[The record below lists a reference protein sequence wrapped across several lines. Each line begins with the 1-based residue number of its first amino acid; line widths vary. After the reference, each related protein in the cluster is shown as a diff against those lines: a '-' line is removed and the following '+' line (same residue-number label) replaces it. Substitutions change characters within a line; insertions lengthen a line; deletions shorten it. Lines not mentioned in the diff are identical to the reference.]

1 MSQSVREPV
10 RILIAED
17 DSLVAEVLRG
27 LLEGGGFVVVGIAP
41 DGRKAV
47 EMAQRL
53 RPDCILLDIRMPHM
67 DGLEAARHIQEI
79 CPTPIVALTAYE
91 TPDLIR
97 RANEA
102 GISAYLLKPPDF
114 REVERAIVL
123 AMGRFTDMMEL
134 RRLNADL
141 NAYAHT
147 VAHDLIN
154 PLSGMTSSAEHLLSD
169 HANLSPEELERYLD
183 IILRSARKMNDI
195 VNALLLLAETR
206 EADVGVELLDMTRI
220 VTEAKEL
227 LTGMIEEHQAEF
239 VEPETWPVALGNAG
253 WVESV
258 WVNYISNAVKYGG
271 HPPRVEL
278 GADSQSPGMI
288 RFWVEDNGEG
298 IPPDQL
304 EQVFVPFSQLGHPT
318 RHRGHGLGLS
328 IVQRSID
335 KLGGQVGVES
345 AQGKGSIF
353 YFTLPSAEDT

>member
-1 MSQSVREPV
+1 MSRSVREPV
-10 RILIAED
+10 RIMIAED
-17 DSLVAEVLRG
+17 DSLIAGVLRG
-27 LLEGGGFVVVGIAP
+27 LLEGGGFVVEGIAP

-67 DGLEAARHIQEI
+67 DGLEAARHIQKI
-79 CPTPIVALTAYE
+79 CPTPLVALTAYE
-91 TPDLIR
+91 TPDLIQ
-97 RANEA
+97 RANEV
-102 GISAYLLKPPDF
+102 GISAYLVKPPDF

-134 RRLNADL
+134 RRLNDDL
-141 NAYAHT
+141 GIGIHHPWNMHGAH
-147 VAHDLIN
+147 I
-154 PLSGMTSSAEHLLSD
+154 SGMTSSAEHLLSD

-183 IILRSARKMNDI
+183 IILRSARKMNEI
-195 VNALLLLAETR
+195 VSALLLLAETR
-206 EADVGVELLDMTRI
+206 EADVGVELLDMSQI

-227 LTGMIEEHQAEF
+227 LSGMIEEHQAEL
-239 VEPETWPVALGNAG
+239 VEPETWPVALGNVG
-253 WVESV
+253 WVESA

-278 GADSQSPGMI
+278 GADLQSPGMV

-298 IPPDQL
+298 IPPDEL
-304 EQVFVPFSQLGHPT
+304 EHVFVPFSQLGHPT
-318 RHRGHGLGLS
+318 GYRGHGLGLS

-345 AQGKGSIF
+345 ELGKGSTF
-353 YFTLPSAEDT
+353 YFTLPAAEDT

>member
-17 DSLVAEVLRG
+17 DCLVAQVLRG

-53 RPDCILLDIRMPHM
+53 RPDCIMVDIRMPNM
-67 DGLEAARHIQEI
+67 DGLEAARQIQEI

-91 TPDLIR
+91 TPDLIQ

-123 AMGRFTDMMEL
+123 AMGRFADMMEL
-134 RRLNADL
+134 RHLNADL

-206 EADVGVELLDMTRI
+206 EADIGIESLDMTQI
-220 VTEAKEL
+220 VTEAKKL
-227 LTGMIEEHQAEF
+227 LTWMIEEHQAEF
-239 VEPETWPVALGNAG
+239 VEPETWPIALGNVG

-278 GADSQSPGMI
+278 GAELQPPDMVQ
-288 RFWVEDNGEG
+288 FWVKDNGEG
-298 IPPDQL
+298 ISAEEL
-304 EQVFVPFSQLGHPT
+304 EQVFVPFSHLGQPT
-318 RHRGHGLGLS
+318 SHGGHGLGLS

-345 AQGKGSIF
+345 ELGKGSTF
-353 YFTLPSAEDT
+353 YFTLPAAKDT

>member
-1 MSQSVREPV
+1 MNRSVQKPV

-27 LLEGGGFVVVGIAP
+27 VLEGGGFVVVGIAP

-53 RPDCILLDIRMPHM
+53 RPDCIMLDIRMPDM
-67 DGLEAARHIQEI
+67 DGIEAAQHIQEV
-79 CPTPIVALTAYE
+79 CPTPMVALTAYE
-91 TPDLIR
+91 APDLIQ

-114 REVERAIVL
+114 REVERAIIL
-123 AMGRFTDMMEL
+123 AMGRFTDTMEL
-134 RRLNADL
+134 RQLNADL

-154 PLSGMTSSAEHLLSD
+154 PLSGMTSSAEYLLSD

-183 IILRSARKMNDI
+183 IILRGARKMHDI

-206 EADVGVELLDMTRI
+206 EADVGIEALDMAQI
-220 VTEAKEL
+220 VTEAKKL
-227 LTGMIEEHQAEF
+227 LTWMVKEYQAEF
-239 VEPETWPVALGNAG
+239 VEPETWPVALGNMG
-253 WVESV
+253 WVEGV
-258 WVNYISNAVKYGG
+258 WANYISNAIKYGG

-278 GADSQSPGMI
+278 GADLQPAGMV
-288 RFWVEDNGEG
+288 RFWVKDNGEG
-298 IPPDQL
+298 IPAEDL
-304 EQVFVPFSQLGHPT
+304 EQVFVPFSLLGQAT
-318 RHRGHGLGLS
+318 GDRGHGLGLS

-335 KLGGQVGVES
+335 KLGGRVGVES
-345 AQGKGSIF
+345 ELGKGSTF
-353 YFTLPSAEDT
+353 YFTLPAAENV

>member
-1 MSQSVREPV
+1 MSQSMREPV

-27 LLEGGGFVVVGIAP
+27 LLEGGGFVVEGIAP

-53 RPDCILLDIRMPHM
+53 RPDCIILDIRMPYM
-67 DGLEAARHIQEI
+67 DGLEAARHIQKI
-79 CPTPIVALTAYE
+79 CPTPLVALTAYE
-91 TPDLIR
+91 TPDLIQ
-97 RANEA
+97 RANEV
-102 GISAYLLKPPDF
+102 GISAYLVKPPDF

-195 VNALLLLAETR
+195 VNALLVLAETR
-206 EADVGVELLDMTRI
+206 EADVGVELLDMSRI
-220 VTEAKEL
+220 VTDAKEL
-227 LTGMIEEHQAEF
+227 LSGMIEEHHAEF
-239 VEPETWPVALGNAG
+239 VEPETWPVALGNVG
-253 WVESV
+253 WVESA

-278 GADSQSPGMI
+278 GADLQSPGMV
-288 RFWVEDNGEG
+288 RFWVADNGEG
-298 IPPDQL
+298 IPPDEL

-318 RHRGHGLGLS
+318 GHRGHGLGLS

-345 AQGKGSIF
+345 ELGKGSTF
-353 YFTLPSAEDT
+353 YFTLPAADDT